1 METGKMEDDALG
13 LMRVTIFASIRPSV
27 VFSGCLIVF

>member
-13 LMRVTIFASIRPSV
+13 LMRVTIFASIRPGV
-27 VFSGCLIVF
+27 VFSGCLMVL